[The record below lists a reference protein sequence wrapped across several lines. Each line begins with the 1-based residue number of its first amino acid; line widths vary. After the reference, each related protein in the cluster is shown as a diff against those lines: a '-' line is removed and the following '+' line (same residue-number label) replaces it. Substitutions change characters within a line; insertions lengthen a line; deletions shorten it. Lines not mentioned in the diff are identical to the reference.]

1 MNNIFGYLCWRGD
14 LSLSQSDFNE
24 VDNLVLS
31 TLCYLDF
38 EEIVPRK
45 GEGMITIQQAAN
57 QYFSIHGL
65 PNCPDE
71 EKATPLELRE
81 WMLYLMADTRRFRNM
96 KLCNHLQILDEIQ
109 VKQFSSLTILVS
121 RKHAYLSYRGTG
133 DDLIGWKEDFLLA
146 CLPEIPAQKSVIRV
160 LFPQVFLLD
169 GIIPVSKL
177 DIVKAWFPIN
187 FLLSSYKSTRMF
199 NAGISLR
206 VNSS

>member
-14 LSLSQSDFNE
+14 LSLSQSVFNE

-71 EKATPLELRE
+71 EKTQPPLNCE
-81 WMLYLMADTRRFRNM
+81 NG
-96 KLCNHLQILDEIQ
+96 CCI
-109 VKQFSSLTILVS
+109 
-121 RKHAYLSYRGTG
+121 
-133 DDLIGWKEDFLLA
+133 
-146 CLPEIPAQKSVIRV
+146 
-160 LFPQVFLLD
+160 
-169 GIIPVSKL
+169 
-177 DIVKAWFPIN
+177 
-187 FLLSSYKSTRMF
+187 
-199 NAGISLR
+199 
-206 VNSS
+206 

>member
-14 LSLSQSDFNE
+14 LSLSQSVFNE

-121 RKHAYLSYRGTG
+121 RKHAYLSSFVVKIIALSHQSFPDICCVRRFA
-133 DDLIGWKEDFLLA
+133 KSED
-146 CLPEIPAQKSVIRV
+146 
-160 LFPQVFLLD
+160 
-169 GIIPVSKL
+169 
-177 DIVKAWFPIN
+177 
-187 FLLSSYKSTRMF
+187 
-199 NAGISLR
+199 
-206 VNSS
+206 

>member
-1 MNNIFGYLCWRGD
+1 MKELEEKYYEYARVRNLAAYCGETDNNDYISFGSYETQDFRDYWASTEFKSISELREYFEANCKAQGITYKVNPNF
-14 LSLSQSDFNE
+14 SESVFNE

-81 WMLYLMADTRRFRNM
+81 WMLYLICF
-96 KLCNHLQILDEIQ
+96 I
-109 VKQFSSLTILVS
+109 
-121 RKHAYLSYRGTG
+121 
-133 DDLIGWKEDFLLA
+133 
-146 CLPEIPAQKSVIRV
+146 
-160 LFPQVFLLD
+160 
-169 GIIPVSKL
+169 
-177 DIVKAWFPIN
+177 
-187 FLLSSYKSTRMF
+187 
-199 NAGISLR
+199 
-206 VNSS
+206 